1 MVRDWP
7 DPGYGLNSALLNPA
21 EGDCA
26 MGGFLAPFCP
36 GAYMAGLDLRD
47 CFLYWLAASQPKAPP
62 GGAPSCRGASWS
74 LPVPVL
80 QPRVIPLSVL
90 RYGSSTLLMAYNW
103 AGKTAV
109 APSRIAPWQCLR
121 RCFQGWVYV
130 FMPKN
135 PHAGD
140 CASPY
145 LDWVSTWAPGVCRSR
160 SPKGGGRKD
169 RSCVPPC

>member
-1 MVRDWP
+1 
-7 DPGYGLNSALLNPA
+7 
-21 EGDCA
+21 
-26 MGGFLAPFCP
+26 
-36 GAYMAGLDLRD
+36 MAGLDLRD
-47 CFLYWLAASQPKAPP
+47 CVLHWLAASQPKAPP
-62 GGAPSCRGASWS
+62 GGAASCRGASWS
-74 LPVPVL
+74 LTVPAL
-80 QPRVIPLSVL
+80 RPRVISRFERLLRQNLFVLTPLSVL

-121 RCFQGWVYV
+121 RCFQGRVYV

-135 PHAGD
+135 PHTGD